1 MKQPAVSIVR
11 SREYGNEVCDK
22 VREAVDLLGG
32 ISKFVQKGE
41 RILIKPNLLIDKPP
55 EAAVTTHPDVVAAA
69 IRLVKEAGGT
79 PVVGDSPCIKSARK
93 VAAGAGILDVCKK
106 EGVELIEFTENVVVD
121 NPGGHLFRRLEIAKE
136 VLVFDG
142 IINVAKLK
150 THAQM
155 YLTLGIKN
163 LFGCV
168 AGKAKP
174 QWHLSAG
181 TDSQAFAA
189 MILDLHLFLNPRL
202 NIMDGIVGM
211 EGNGPGSGT
220 PVKTGLLLASGNAVA
235 MDTVITEILG
245 AEPLAPPLQRVASG
259 WELPGSKLKEVEV
272 LGERI
277 QDVKVGSFLF
287 PPLVH
292 TNFADKLPYFVE
304 SRLRKAITTR
314 PHIHT
319 GRCTLCNKCVNICP
333 ATVMS
338 STHKVEIEYG
348 ECIRCY
354 CCQEACPEGAISP
367 KDGWLKKII
376 PGL

>member
-1 MKQPAVSIVR
+1 MNRSTVSIIR
-11 SREYGNEVCDK
+11 SEEYGKGVYDK
-22 VREAVDLLGG
+22 VRESVDLLGG
-32 ISKFVQKGE
+32 ISKFVKKNE
-41 RILIKPNLLIDKPP
+41 RILIKPNLLLDKPAD
-55 EAAVTTHPDVVAAA
+55 AAVTTHPDIVAAT
-69 IRLVKEAGGT
+69 IQLVKEAGAT
-79 PVVGDSPCIKSARK
+79 PVVGDSPCLKSALK
-93 VAAGAGILDVCKK
+93 VATGSGILDACKAS
-106 EGVELIEFTENVVVD
+106 GTELIEFTENVAID
-121 NPGGHLFRRLEIAKE
+121 NPGGYLFRRLEISKE
-136 VLVFDG
+136 VLAFDG
-142 IINVAKLK
+142 IINLPKLK

-155 YLTLGIKN
+155 FLTLGIKN

-174 QWHLSAG
+174 QWHFSAG
-181 TDSQAFAA
+181 ADSQSFAA

-211 EGNGPGSGT
+211 EGNGPGSGD
-220 PVKTGLLLASGNAVA
+220 PKEIGLVLASSDAVA

-245 AEPLAPPLQRVASG
+245 ADPEAPPIQRVASG
-259 WELPGSKLKEVEV
+259 WELPGSRLSNIQV
-272 LGERI
+272 LGEKI
-277 QDVKVGSFLF
+277 SEVKIESFNF

-292 TNFADKLPYFVE
+292 TNFADKLPYFLE

-314 PHIHT
+314 PHVNNKS
-319 GRCTLCNKCVNICP
+319 CTLCNRCLNICP

-338 STHKVEIEYG
+338 STNKIRIDYN